1 MSNLE
6 VLAKVKGEGICA
18 IIRKLTPE
26 QAIQTTA
33 ALIEGGVSVIE
44 VAFNTAGAAQI
55 ITELKQTFGEKIT
68 IGAGTVLDSETA
80 RIAILA
86 GANFILSPI
95 LNLDVLKICQ
105 KYNVLAIPGV
115 YTPTEILSA
124 WESGARMVK
133 IFPAVTLGPTFIR
146 QIKGPL
152 EQLDIMAVGGI
163 NAENTAEFLQAG
175 ASCIGIGSEIAGQK
189 LVETGGYQAITAS
202 AKQYKIIIDEIKNK

>member
-1 MSNLE
+1 MSDLE
-6 VLAKVKGEGICA
+6 VLAKVKSEGICA
-18 IIRKLTPE
+18 IIRKLSSE

-55 ITELKQTFGEKIT
+55 ISDLKETFGEKVT

-86 GANFILSPI
+86 GANFILSPT
-95 LNLDVLKICQ
+95 LNLEVLKICQ

-115 YTPTEILSA
+115 YTPTEMITA

-133 IFPAVTLGPTFIR
+133 IFPAVTLGSTFIR
-146 QIKGPL
+146 QVKGPL
-152 EQLDIMAVGGI
+152 DQLDIMAVGGI

>member
-1 MSNLE
+1 MSDLE
-6 VLAKVKGEGICA
+6 VLAKVKSERICA

-55 ITELKQTFGEKIT
+55 ITELKQTFGEKLT

-86 GANFILSPI
+86 GANFILSPT

-115 YTPTEILSA
+115 YTPTEMLSA

-133 IFPAVTLGPTFIR
+133 IFPAVTVGSTFIR
-146 QIKGPL
+146 QVKGPL
-152 EQLDIMAVGGI
+152 DQLEIMAVGGI
-163 NAENTAEFLQAG
+163 NTENTSDFLLAG
-175 ASCIGIGSEIAGQK
+175 ASCVGIGSEIAGQK
-189 LVETGGYQAITAS
+189 LVETGGYQAITTS
-202 AKQYKIIIDEIKNK
+202 ARQYKTIIAQTNNQ